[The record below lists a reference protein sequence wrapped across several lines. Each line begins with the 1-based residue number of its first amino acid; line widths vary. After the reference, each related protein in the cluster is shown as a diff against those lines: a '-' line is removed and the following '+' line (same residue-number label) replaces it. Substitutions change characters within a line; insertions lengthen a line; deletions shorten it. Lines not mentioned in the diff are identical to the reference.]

1 MKFTASL
8 WADEND
14 LTGIQVPEEVVSEL
28 GGGNHPK
35 VSLTLNGFTYRS
47 SIAKMGGEFWIPVSK
62 ARRADGNLEVDVPYE
77 IDIELDTAPREVDV
91 PAELVAHFKQ
101 DPATKK
107 TWDTMSYSNQLR
119 MVTPIINAKKPETR
133 QRNVDKVIAQLSG
146 EYA

>member
-1 MKFTASL
+1 MKFTASV

-62 ARRADGNLEVDVPYE
+62 ARRAEGNLEVDVPYD
-77 IDIELDTAPREVDV
+77 IDIELDTAPREVDL
-91 PAELVAHFKQ
+91 PEELAAHFASDAAAK
-101 DPATKK
+101 AT
-107 TWDTMSYSNQLR
+107 WEAMSYSNQLR
-119 MVTPIINAKKPETR
+119 MVTPINNAKKPETR

-146 EYA
+146 D